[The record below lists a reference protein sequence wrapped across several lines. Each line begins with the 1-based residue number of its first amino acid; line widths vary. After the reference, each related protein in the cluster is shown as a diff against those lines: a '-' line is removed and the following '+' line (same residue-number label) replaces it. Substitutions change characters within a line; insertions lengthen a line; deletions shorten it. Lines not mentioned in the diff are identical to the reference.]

1 MHNVRLLTLTFCLL
15 SAFLSG
21 CAGWV
26 QTERKVFHV
35 MTGKSTDR
43 SFAVVPGDAA
53 KRENLEFNH
62 HAARTSIYFKDLGYR
77 MIKPGENPDLLIF
90 LDYGLAP
97 LSRQQFRRYLS
108 IAIFDQKL
116 KAEGKNPLIYQ
127 GEVFSEGT
135 SLNTG
140 KITPILIDTLMRDF
154 PGFIGNSQKFTYPAN
169 FDELVYERNGPE
181 NAR

>member
-1 MHNVRLLTLTFCLL
+1 MNTRSL
-15 SAFLSG
+15 SALLLILFALLVSG

-26 QTERKVFHV
+26 QTERKVFHT
-35 MTGKSTDR
+35 MFSKDTDR

-53 KRENLEFNH
+53 KRDNLEFTH
-62 HAARTSIYFKDLGYR
+62 HAARTSIYMKDLGYR
-77 MIKPGENPDLLIF
+77 MIKPGETPDLLIF
-90 LDYGLAP
+90 LDYGIAP
-97 LSRQQFRRYLS
+97 LSAQQFRRHLS

-154 PGFIGNSQKFTYPAN
+154 PGNIGNSQKFTYPAD
-169 FDELVYERNGPE
+169 FDERVYEFNGPE
-181 NAR
+181 RAR

>member
-1 MHNVRLLTLTFCLL
+1 MHTFRLPLLLCLFAAILT
-15 SAFLSG
+15 G

-77 MIKPGENPDLLIF
+77 MIKPDENPDLVIF
-90 LDYGLAP
+90 LDYGIAP
-97 LSRQQFRRYLS
+97 LSTQQFRRYLS

-116 KAEGKNPLIYQ
+116 KSEGKNPLIYQ

-140 KITPILIDTLMRDF
+140 KITPILIDTFMRDF
-154 PGFIGNSQKFTYPAN
+154 PGLIGNSQKFNYPAN
-169 FDELVYERNGPE
+169 FDELVYELNGSE

>member
-1 MHNVRLLTLTFCLL
+1 MPPKPAQLILFSLLALL
-15 SAFLSG
+15 ASG

-26 QTERKVFHV
+26 ETERKVFHT
-35 MTGKSTDR
+35 MFNKNTDR

-62 HAARTSIYFKDLGYR
+62 HAARTSIYLKDLGYR
-77 MIKPGENPDLLIF
+77 MIKPGENPDLLVF
-90 LDYGLAP
+90 LDFGIAP
-97 LSRQQFRRYLS
+97 LSRSQFRRYLS

-135 SLNTG
+135 SLNTA
-140 KITPILIDTLMRDF
+140 KINPILIDTLMRDF
-154 PGFIGNSQKFTYPAN
+154 PGNIGNSMRFTYPAN
-169 FDELVYERNGPE
+169 FDELVYELNGPE
-181 NAR
+181 KAR

>member
-1 MHNVRLLTLTFCLL
+1 MKLRHLPLLCIGLIAPFLT
-15 SAFLSG
+15 G
-21 CAGWV
+21 CASRV
-26 QTERKVFHV
+26 ETERKVFHNI
-35 MTGKSTDR
+35 TTKDTNR
-43 SFAVVPGDAA
+43 SFAVVPGDAG

-62 HAARTSIYFKDLGYR
+62 HAARTSIYLKDLGYR
-77 MIKPGENPDLLIF
+77 MITPGENPDLLVF
-90 LDYGLAP
+90 LDYSIRP
-97 LSRQQFRRYLS
+97 LSTDLFRRHLS

-154 PGFIGNSQKFTYPAN
+154 PGNIGNSQKFNYPAD
-169 FDELVYERNGPE
+169 FDDRVYEFNGPE
-181 NAR
+181 RAR

>member
-1 MHNVRLLTLTFCLL
+1 MHTLRLATLTCCLL
-15 SAFLSG
+15 SAFLTG

-62 HAARTSIYFKDLGYR
+62 HAARTSIYLKDLGYR
-77 MIKPGENPDLLIF
+77 MIKPGEEPDLIVF

-97 LSRQQFRRYLS
+97 LSTQQFRRYLS

-140 KITPILIDTLMRDF
+140 KITPILIDSLMRDF
-154 PGFIGNSQKFTYPAN
+154 PGPIGNSQKFTYPAN
-169 FDELVYERNGPE
+169 FDELVYQLNGPE